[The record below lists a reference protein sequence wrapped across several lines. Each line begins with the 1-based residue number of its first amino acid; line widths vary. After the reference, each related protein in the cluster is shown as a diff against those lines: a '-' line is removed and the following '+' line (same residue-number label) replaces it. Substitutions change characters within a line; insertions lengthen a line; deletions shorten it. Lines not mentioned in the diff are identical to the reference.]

1 MATHYKRTNLSLGV
15 IATTK
20 LLTINSS
27 ETLYT
32 LGSGNIALEATNL
45 GPYLIYYGNSGVL
58 ANSGGLISGNGSKF
72 WDSVVGNFSMRF
84 VVNSG
89 GVTSN
94 LVIHEY
100 AGN

>member
-1 MATHYKRTNLSLGV
+1 MSLGS

-20 LLTINSS
+20 LLVISQTETI
-27 ETLYT
+27 YT

-45 GPYLIYYGNSGVL
+45 GPSIVYYGNSNVL
-58 ANSGGLISGNGSKF
+58 INSGGIITGNGSKF
-72 WDSVVGNFSMRF
+72 WDSVLGDFTMRF
-84 VVNSG
+84 VTTSG
-89 GVTSN
+89 NSN

>member
-1 MATHYKRTNLSLGV
+1 MGTHYKRTNMSLGS

-20 LLTINSS
+20 LLTITNS

-45 GPYLIYYGNSGVL
+45 GPYVVYYGNSGVL
-58 ANSGGLISGNGSKF
+58 ANSGGVITGNGSKF
-72 WDSVVGNFSMRF
+72 WDSVKGDFQMRF
-84 VVNSG
+84 VVGSG
-89 GVTSN
+89 GVSSN
-94 LVIHEY
+94 LVIQEY

>member
-1 MATHYKRTNLSLGV
+1 MSLGS

-20 LLTINSS
+20 LLVITNS

-32 LGSGNIALEATNL
+32 LGSGNVALEATNL
-45 GPYLIYYGNSGVL
+45 GPNTVYYGNSGVL
-58 ANSGGLISGNGSKF
+58 NNSGGLIIGNGSKF
-72 WDSVVGNFSMRF
+72 WDSVVGDFKVRF
-84 VVNSG
+84 VVSSG
-89 GVTSN
+89 TSQ